1 MINYGLSQS
10 EPQNSPMPS
19 SAGHV
24 TSDFESKPLRL
35 EYPESE
41 SEEDPEEEEEPEAEL
56 EVDMINVVQ

>member
-1 MINYGLSQS
+1 
-10 EPQNSPMPS
+10 MPS